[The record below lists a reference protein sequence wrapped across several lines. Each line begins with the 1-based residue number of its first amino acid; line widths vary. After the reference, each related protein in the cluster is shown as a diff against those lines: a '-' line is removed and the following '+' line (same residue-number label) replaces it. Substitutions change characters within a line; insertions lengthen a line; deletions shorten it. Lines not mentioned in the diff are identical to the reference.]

1 MRNSEGW
8 IIFEHE
14 GSTITALTQGF
25 ETGGLW
31 GVTAQLFVSL
41 PINAPVTG
49 KPSPQMC
56 LPMVTFEKVY
66 TGVLR
71 NYVQVERV
79 FGLSPPYRVV
89 VGVVGLKGVHLTV
102 PGGEEFS
109 RGNIL
114 DPIHKD
120 GLQQEHRLTET
131 DDHAIAMLLR
141 EYFCALYDLADRAR
155 ADCWTDAQI
164 AAHDVPA
171 R

>member
-14 GSTITALTQGF
+14 GSTITAMTQGF

-31 GVTAQLFVSL
+31 GVTAQLFVSH

-49 KPSPQMC
+49 KPSPQIC
-56 LPMVTFEKVY
+56 LPMVTFERVY
-66 TGVLR
+66 TRVLR

-89 VGVVGLKGVHLTV
+89 VGAVGLKGVYLTA
-102 PGGEEFS
+102 PAGGEF
-109 RGNIL
+109 RGGNIL
-114 DPIHKD
+114 DPIHQNA
-120 GLQQEHRLTET
+120 LQQEHRLIET
-131 DDHAIAMLLR
+131 DDHSIARLLR
-141 EYFCALYDLADRAR
+141 EYFCALYDLADSVR
-155 ADCWTDAQI
+155 ADVWTDEQI
-164 AAHDVPA
+164 AAHDVPP